1 MEELC
6 EKKNDRWPP
15 IKYDLASFS
24 LILRMQIEWMYGALS
39 YDLLC
44 GRDTRKTSFRRSFPS
59 RYSSKMFKV
68 DTN

>member
-6 EKKNDRWPP
+6 GKKKDRWPP

-44 GRDTRKTSFRRSFPS
+44 GRNTRKASFRHSFPLS
-59 RYSSKMFKV
+59 LLK
-68 DTN
+68 